1 MGVAHEGPVIEE
13 DRVRAHLTPE
23 LDDKTVIADVV
34 QITILTRFAP
44 IVVCHGVAMCI
55 LNCRKPPAEN
65 LVDGC
70 RSAAHNTLHG
80 YIGLPGSI
88 LLPNIPAPVGTI
100 LRDALVRLVLGAV
113 RTAQSRTRQ

>member
-13 DRVRAHLTPE
+13 DGVRAHLAPE
-23 LDDKTVIADVV
+23 LHDVTVITDVV
-34 QITILTRFAP
+34 QITVLARLTP
-44 IVVCHGVAMCI
+44 VVVCHGVAMSI
-55 LNCRKPPAEN
+55 FNCRKPPAEN
-65 LVDGC
+65 LGEGC
-70 RSAAHNTLHG
+70 RSAAHNTLHR

-113 RTAQSRTRQ
+113 CTAQSRTRQ